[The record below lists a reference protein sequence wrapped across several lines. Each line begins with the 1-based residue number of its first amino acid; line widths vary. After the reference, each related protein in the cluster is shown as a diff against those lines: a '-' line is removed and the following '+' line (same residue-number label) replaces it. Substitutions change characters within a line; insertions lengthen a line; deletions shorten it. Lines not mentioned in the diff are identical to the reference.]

1 MAGSRRLHSRAQGRS
16 PDDADLR
23 RGAAEYLA
31 EARRTRFVAYTLGGA
46 FASFEEQDKGQIKPG
61 MLADLVLIDKD
72 LRAIPPAE
80 IRAARVVR
88 TIVGGTTVFSR

>member
-1 MAGSRRLHSRAQGRS
+1 
-16 PDDADLR
+16 
-23 RGAAEYLA
+23 
-31 EARRTRFVAYTLGGA
+31 
-46 FASFEEQDKGQIKPG
+46 